1 MKRISL
7 KIALLLAASLI
18 SALPALA
25 AGGMGSTMTGQ
36 DQQGQNQKDECLL
49 VARNCG
55 DRVDSIQQ
63 RIARISHEIA
73 KGTAVYS
80 RQELMRLDSQ
90 LKDANRTLEE
100 LTSGGA

>member
-1 MKRISL
+1 MKRIAL

-25 AGGMGSTMTGQ
+25 AEGMGNSMMGQ
-36 DQQGQNQKDECLL
+36 DQQGQNMKDECLL
-49 VARNCG
+49 VAQNCG

-63 RIARISHEIA
+63 RIARISHEIS

-80 RQELMRLDSQ
+80 RQELMHLNSQ
-90 LKDANRTLEE
+90 LEDANRTLEMIM
-100 LTSGGA
+100 SGGA

>member
-1 MKRISL
+1 MKQISL

-25 AGGMGSTMTGQ
+25 AEGMGSTTMGQ
-36 DQQGQNQKDECLL
+36 DQQNQKDECLL

-63 RIARISHEIA
+63 RIARISHEIS
-73 KGTAVYS
+73 KGSAVYS
-80 RQELMRLDSQ
+80 RQELMHLNSQ
-90 LKDANRTLEE
+90 LEDANRTLEQ
-100 LTSGGA
+100 LMSGGA